1 MKILAQFLVL
11 WALLTPE
18 TTNFGGHAIAQAQ
31 DQTQLRAPDVDFPA
45 GTTKKMVLE
54 GWIGLFDGKTIFG
67 WTASNPQLWKA
78 LPDTGELQTQGSGE
92 AKAEL
97 LRTTAQFDDFQL
109 NLEFKAGEQTNSGVF
124 IRTSPR
130 PKSAARDC
138 YEINIASAAVS
149 DYSTGSLVNRAK
161 TDVQISANQ
170 WHRMKIKALG
180 NRIQVWVDDQPT
192 ADFKDPSP
200 LGLGYI
206 GLQTKKGAV
215 AFRNIRLKPLSQK
228 PLFDGTDLNNWKT
241 DQSMASE
248 FSVTENGELSVV
260 NGKGQL
266 ESKDKFANFVLSF
279 QCKTNAQSL
288 NSGMFFRCIPG
299 DVMNGYESQIQNGF
313 KDDDRSV
320 PKDCGTGGIFRR
332 VNARVVNAN
341 DQEWFATTIIATG
354 KRIGVWVNGLQVTDW
369 VDNRKPNENPR
380 RGYRAEAGTLTIQ
393 GHDPTTDILFRQI
406 QAHELS
412 KRRP

>member
-1 MKILAQFLVL
+1 
-11 WALLTPE
+11 
-18 TTNFGGHAIAQAQ
+18 
-31 DQTQLRAPDVDFPA
+31 
-45 GTTKKMVLE
+45 MVLDR
-54 GWIGLFDGKTIFG
+54 WIGLFDGKTTFG
-67 WTASNPQLWKA
+67 WTAANLQYWEANPT
-78 LPDTGELQTQGSGE
+78 TGELKTQGSGK

-97 LRTTAQFDDFQL
+97 LRTTSQFDDFEL
-109 NLEFKAGEQTNSGVF
+109 ELEFKAGELTNSGVF
-124 IRTSPR
+124 VRTSPK

-138 YEINIASAAVS
+138 YEINIATSAES

-161 TDVQISANQ
+161 TDIKVSADQ
-170 WHRMKIKALG
+170 WHKMKIKALG
-180 NRIQVWVDDQPT
+180 DRIQVWVDDQQT
-192 ADFKDPSP
+192 ADFKDPAP

-206 GLQTKKGAV
+206 GLQAKKGAV

-228 PLFDGTDLNNWKT
+228 SLFDGTDLSNWNT
-241 DQSMASE
+241 DQSMASK
-248 FSVTENGELSVV
+248 FTVTEAGELSVV

-279 QCKTNAQSL
+279 QCKTNAPSL

-320 PKDCGTGGIFRR
+320 PEDCGTGGIFRR
-332 VNARVVNAN
+332 VDARVVNAN
-341 DQEWFATTIIATG
+341 DKEWFATTIIANG
-354 KRIGVWVNGLQVTDW
+354 PRIGVWVNGLQVTDW
-369 VDNRKPNENPR
+369 ADTRKPNENPR

-393 GHDPTTDILFRQI
+393 GHDPTTDLLFRQI

-412 KRRP
+412 ERRP

>member
-1 MKILAQFLVL
+1 MTCHSLFLLFWGLTLPLTAYIGSQASAQ
-11 WALLTPE
+11 P
-18 TTNFGGHAIAQAQ
+18 QAEENVG
-31 DQTQLRAPDVDFPA
+31 LNFPA
-45 GTTKKMVLE
+45 GITQKMALE
-54 GWIGLFDGKTIFG
+54 GWIGLFDGKTTFG
-67 WTASNPQLWKA
+67 WTAVNPQYWDA
-78 LPDTGELQTQGSGE
+78 NFVAGELKTLGSGK

-97 LRTTAQFDDFQL
+97 LRTTAQFDDFEL
-109 NLEFKAGEQTNSGVF
+109 SLEFKAGPQTNSGVF
-124 IRTSPR
+124 IRTN
-130 PKSAARDC
+130 PKPKNAARDC
-138 YEINIASAAVS
+138 YEINIATPTKS
-149 DYSTGSLVNRAK
+149 DYSTGAIVNRAK
-161 TDVQISANQ
+161 TDVQVSVDQ
-170 WHRMKIKALG
+170 WHKMKIKAVG
-180 NRIQVWVDDQPT
+180 DRIQVWVDDQPT

-206 GLQTKKGAV
+206 GLQAKQGEV

-228 PLFDGTDLNNWKT
+228 PLFDGTDLSKWKT
-241 DQSMASE
+241 DQSMDSK
-248 FSVTENGELSVV
+248 FSVTEAGELSVI

-279 QCKTNAQSL
+279 QCKTNAPSL

-320 PKDCGTGGIFRR
+320 PADCGTGGIFRR

-341 DQEWFATTIIATG
+341 DKQWFATTIVATG
-354 KRIGVWVNGLQVTDW
+354 PRIGVWVNGLQVTDW
-369 VDNRKPNENPR
+369 TDKRKPNENPR

-406 QAHELS
+406 QAHELL